1 MADESP
7 RDGQEWQFRLRL
19 LEEKIIRLDTLVN
32 RLLVDTENEKGT
44 RGRNSER
51 LDERLALRSTEF
63 NSRFIKLE
71 DGQMSIRLW
80 IAGATSIILFVMFL
94 MELYFS
100 TGRHVVP

>member
-19 LEEKIIRLDTLVN
+19 LEEKIIRIETLVN
-32 RLLVDTENEKGT
+32 RLILDTEGEKGI

-51 LDERLALRSTEF
+51 MDKRLALRSTEI
-63 NSRFIKLE
+63 NARFIKLE

-80 IAGATSIILFVMFL
+80 IAGATSIILFAMFML
-94 MELYFS
+94 ELYFR
-100 TGRHVVP
+100 TGLH